1 MLFRVGRGR
10 RPAVDFVVCFG
21 RGVFFRVFSF
31 DFFCLERTRPAASM
45 RPTLAS
51 LTSLLVMRMVFG
63 YRQESL
69 FLPGCGQD
77 RLSP

>member
-10 RPAVDFVVCFG
+10 RPAVDFLVSFG

-51 LTSLLVMRMVFG
+51 LTYLLVMRIVFG
-63 YRQESL
+63 YSQESL

-77 RLSP
+77 RLSL